1 MAKQKPFDP
10 DTNDSYVTAWVNGQQ
25 AIIPRGDMSDEAWET
40 LKTHL
45 ELDGKL
51 GEEGDRTQRPPPEQR
66 RKPAQDADHV
76 EVNIHGEKAVIPRGD
91 MSDEEWAQFVY
102 DAKDQGIFSGSL
114 ARPTKDT
121 VEGPDGARY
130 DKTGKFVEGARAF
143 VGEPRDVKRT
153 PKDVEVSV
161 GAPEDVQR
169 SDGGGFIGKSLGQAA
184 IQALR
189 AAPEGGTPGPVS
201 DPYTVPVPG
210 STAADGGT
218 PMPPVVTGPQGQT
231 YPGPTAGAAS
241 LSSYAD
247 PYQASLTKNRE
258 AAIAG
263 GGYVSPWGTP
273 TPGKQYTDETM
284 LRAQTADLTPEQMA
298 ANMPPK
304 PAVDPKDV
312 RFADPAAQAAAGA
325 GAPGAGGPLAP
336 PADPTKGFEE
346 EVAKR
351 VAEQKAAVSGLAE
364 VEGHRMQAIGD
375 LQQKE
380 IAHRAEAQRQMAD
393 LQLHQ
398 RAALEHVEKAY
409 TDTVAELGKVA
420 KIDPNRMW
428 SKMETGNKVL
438 AGIGIMLGGLG
449 AGTFATLGVS
459 HQNEALKILRDAI
472 SDDVKA
478 QQDNVQ
484 NRREA
489 LGQKAAGQQ
498 TMYSMLRQRGM
509 DEYEAF
515 RSSEAARI
523 DTVKMQIDQIAN
535 QMGTEEAM
543 AKARVAGAALDSE
556 KDKLLLDV
564 KQHRYAGAIEVWKTR
579 EHSRA
584 ALAAAAMKAAA
595 KGGGTQMKGPQVER
609 LNDLRSAIDQAKE
622 MRAKYQQFSGLWS
635 KVAGGIPGTEAN
647 KFNDEQKLAAQTL
660 GVRMEHGK
668 LTDRDREYYLGLIPR
683 AGTVNGIE
691 NWNNIVNNLE
701 REYANQVEGFQAAG
715 YNAGGAPAPDD
726 EAVDFE

>member
-51 GEEGDRTQRPPPEQR
+51 SETGDRTQRPPPEQR

-76 EVNIHGEKAVIPRGD
+76 EVNIHGEKAIIPRGD

-114 ARPTKDT
+114 SRPTKDT

-130 DKTGKFVEGARAF
+130 DKTGKFVEGTRTF

-153 PKDVEVSV
+153 PKDVEVDV
-161 GAPEDVQR
+161 GEPVITGRDTGSRGGEDTEMSGEAGSGFVGRALGR
-169 SDGGGFIGKSLGQAA
+169 SA

-189 AAPEGGTPGPVS
+189 AAPEVQTAPDGTQYVL
-201 DPYTVPVPG
+201 
-210 STAADGGT
+210 
-218 PMPPVVTGPQGQT
+218 GPQGQT
-231 YPGPTAGAAS
+231 YPAPAAGAEA
-241 LSSYAD
+241 LRSYEN
-247 PYQASLTKNRE
+247 PYAASLTKNRD
-258 AAIAG
+258 ASMDAG
-263 GGYVSPWGTP
+263 KYVSPWGTP

-284 LRAQTADLTPEQMA
+284 LRADTAALTPEQMA

-336 PADPTKGFEE
+336 PADPTKGFEA

-351 VAEQKAAVSGLAE
+351 VAEQKAAISGLAE

-420 KIDPNRMW
+420 KIDPNRLW
-428 SKMETGNKVL
+428 AKMETGNKVL
-438 AGIGIMLGGLG
+438 AGIGMMLGGLG

-515 RSSEAARI
+515 RASEAARI

-584 ALAAAAMKAAA
+584 ALEAARLKAAA
-595 KGGGTQMKGPQVER
+595 KGAGTQMKGPQVEK
-609 LNDLRSAIDQAKE
+609 LNDLRSAIEQAKE

-635 KVAGGIPGTEAN
+635 KASGAIPGTEAN

-660 GVRMEHGK
+660 GVRLEHGK

-683 AGTVNGIE
+683 AGAVNGLS
-691 NWNNIVNNLE
+691 NYDNLVNQLE